1 MQTTWR
7 SQAAV
12 WRRVIT
18 AALNEPTTF
27 EHFIRRQEMRA
38 HTHRQGMANVS
49 DRYAESALA
58 TLALWQRRLTLL
70 IEYAFGFYA
79 GFINLLRASA

>member
-18 AALNEPTTF
+18 AALNEPATF
-27 EHFIRRQEMRA
+27 EHLIRRQEMRA
-38 HTHRQGMANVS
+38 HTHRQGKANVS

-58 TLALWQRRLTLL
+58 TLATLATL
-70 IEYAFGFYA
+70 ALSG
-79 GFINLLRASA
+79 NDD